1 MIVQLKADNKNIVFL
16 DGSEEIN
23 ANDDFVQSLIVL
35 LETPLNANAR
45 LSVVF
50 FNEESVTYEL
60 DMLVRNR
67 QNDSCIVDIPQALI
81 NSGGAWNLKLL
92 RHRQAYTGE
101 KTTASNDYPFTVG
114 AGVKNINGENV
125 TTAELQTAYNEIVQ
139 TRDEAQSLANTAGAA
154 AASAQSAA
162 ETARQSSLGASSAAN
177 YAETKATQATT
188 AASEAAQ
195 SATDAEQSRAT
206 AAQILNTTD
215 KLKSQAEKAA
225 SDADDAVNYIN
236 TTLRDVSK
244 AKAFDDYGALVNH
257 LLTAQLDIPYAIGQ
271 PFYLIATSV
280 PDLWVSGVLAD
291 YAPYEYTT
299 TEKFLA
305 DMDAN
310 GGKVRVGNY
319 QLSKL
324 ETAKITIDSAQEK
337 YDENLE
343 TEDKTVVGAINEL
356 NEKKVGFNDY
366 PTASKA
372 GVIKYEGN
380 QFGIYLTGD
389 GVIKTEP
396 ATEAEILAKVNIYK
410 PITPR
415 RLSYAV
421 KVGITTNTETLT
433 DEEKA
438 SACEWVGAVKKDA
451 SVATNLSPLV
461 YTNDTAKNHYLATNY
476 RDYVAYN
483 IPMLYGAASGKD
495 VVTAYLLTATP
506 VNDYHAANKKYVDD
520 GFVPKPTS
528 TAYGSYIIPYVVSTQ
543 GQRGDIGDIIKIEI
557 GNGANTIARRGVNG
571 TLEVGTPTSGLHAAN
586 KKYVDDGFVAK
597 PVSSGVVRFNATDG
611 TSTAYP
617 IYQSVPPTNGNAIPL
632 CKAKGRLVVGTPV
645 ENEEAATKGYVDSN
659 IRVLTR
665 ITTGTSTATGSAY
678 VNCKK
683 ADVVSDYSGVVAYLQ
698 KIGAT
703 SQNAGIP
710 FAVGTS
716 IQSLWVEPNAPIL
729 HIGTQDVSK
738 TPTWEI
744 VDN

>member
-35 LETPLNANAR
+35 LETPLNANER

-81 NSGGAWNLKLL
+81 NSGGTWNLKLL

-114 AGVKNINGENV
+114 VGVKAINGGNV
-125 TTAELQTAYNEIVQ
+125 TTAELQTAYNEIMQ

-162 ETARQSSLGASSAAN
+162 ETARQSALGASSAAN

-195 SATDAEQSRAT
+195 AAADAEQARST

-271 PFYLIATSV
+271 PFYLISTSV

-291 YAPYEYTT
+291 YEPYDYTT
-299 TEKFLA
+299 PEKFLA

-324 ETAKITIDSAQEK
+324 ETAKIIIDNAQEK

-356 NEKKVGFNDY
+356 NEKKVGFTDY
-366 PTASKA
+366 ATADKA
-372 GVIKYEGN
+372 GV
-380 QFGIYLTGD
+380 
-389 GVIKTEP
+389 
-396 ATEAEILAKVNIYK
+396 
-410 PITPR
+410 
-415 RLSYAV
+415 V
-421 KVGITTNTETLT
+421 KVSSLDYGVELYNGTLRVRQPSDWNIINARSNGGNSPVT
-433 DEEKA
+433 LSKA
-438 SACEWVGAVKKDA
+438 DLTLKECLKNPLVEYLDDDKAKACETIGA
-451 SVATNLSPLV
+451 L
-461 YTNDTAKNHYLATNY
+461 
-476 RDYVAYN
+476 
-483 IPMLYGAASGKD
+483 
-495 VVTAYLLTATP
+495 
-506 VNDYHAANKKYVDD
+506 
-520 GFVPKPTS
+520 PKPTNTDNKVPYWDDS
-528 TAYGSYIIPYVVSTQ
+528 IQNYSSSIITA
-543 GQRGDIGDIIKIEI
+543 DK
-557 GNGANTIARRGVNG
+557 NGAELRVGHDYVNLNPWGINVATDGGNKASITNFKLALPYAGGAGCVEITDGGSQLMTSYRARAIGLRDYDGAYYQLNLPLVNG
-571 TLEVGTPTSGLHAAN
+571 TLITQEESGIAVLAAFGMVNEALTKMHYEYIFDNTKRLENCMFTFITNNGSGKLSLANAIGTDGNAVPSTSDWYIILTPTKKSPDSINWTGLAIYPSTLSVGSRQFN
-586 KKYVDDGFVAK
+586 LTDGSESVI
-597 PVSSGVVRFNATDG
+597 VQSSGSAGMSRWSLEN
-611 TSTAYP
+611 YP
-617 IYQSVPPTNGNAIPL
+617 IVM
-632 CKAKGRLVVGTPV
+632 
-645 ENEEAATKGYVDSN
+645 
-659 IRVLTR
+659 
-665 ITTGTSTATGSAY
+665 
-678 VNCKK
+678 
-683 ADVVSDYSGVVAYLQ
+683 
-698 KIGAT
+698 
-703 SQNAGIP
+703 
-710 FAVGTS
+710 
-716 IQSLWVEPNAPIL
+716 
-729 HIGTQDVSK
+729 
-738 TPTWEI
+738 
-744 VDN
+744 